1 MSNPDNQ
8 LDAVSLMAT
17 AQKEAGLE
25 DWGEE
30 AFVEGLE
37 MYIKALATEA
47 RLSAVGAMAAAADIT
62 RLLVNRLRFQREL
75 TLHPEI
81 LMEELIPPIVVL
93 GLPRT
98 GTSKLQGLLSAV
110 PGVQRLDMWRLL
122 NPAPM
127 PGSRP
132 GNPDPRI
139 AIAQAY
145 EQLLLDHHPGLMA
158 AHPFVAEEV
167 NEEILAWE
175 MSFECPALTLRGWVP
190 SYRDWLTSR
199 PLDDS
204 YRYLRSLLQYLQWQ
218 DGGARD
224 RPFILKSPLH
234 LGYFNVL
241 LATLPQAIVVH
252 CHRQPAT
259 CIASMCRATELT
271 WWIMSDAVDRE
282 QVGRYV
288 LNMLSAAIAAYLDE
302 RDRSHAK
309 ARITDVS
316 YRELQGDPLG
326 VVRQVCDQ
334 AGRPVSNAAEESLE
348 RWLQANPQY
357 KFGRYEYSLEQY
369 GLTLNMVEES
379 FGEYIERFSSL
390 MEPDLE
396 LKPTQ

>member
-8 LDAVSLMAT
+8 LDAVSLMAA

-37 MYIKALATEA
+37 VYVKALATEA
-47 RLSAVGAMAAAADIT
+47 RLSAVGALAAAADIT
-62 RLLVNRLRFQREL
+62 RLLVNRLRFQRDL

-127 PGSRP
+127 PSTRP
-132 GNPDPRI
+132 GTPDPRI

-145 EQLLLDHHPGLMA
+145 EQLLRDHHPGLMA

-175 MSFECPALTLRGWVP
+175 TSFECPALTLRGWLP
-190 SYRDWLTSR
+190 SYRDWLMSR
-199 PLDDS
+199 PLHDS

-218 DGGARD
+218 DGGARG

-234 LGYFNVL
+234 LGYFNL
-241 LATLPQAIVVH
+241 LLDTFPQATVVH
-252 CHRQPAT
+252 CHRQPGT
-259 CIASMCRATELT
+259 CIASMCRATELA
-271 WWIMSDAVDRE
+271 WSIMSDAVDRE
-282 QVGRYV
+282 QVGQYV
-288 LNMLSAAIAAYLDE
+288 LNMLSEAIALYLDE
-302 RDRSHAK
+302 RAWSHAK
-309 ARITDVS
+309 TSILDVS

-326 VVRQVCDQ
+326 VVREACEQ
-334 AGRPVSNAAEESLE
+334 AGRPVSNAAEESLK
-348 RWLQANPQY
+348 RWLLANPQY
-357 KFGRYEYSLEQY
+357 KFGKYEYSLEQY
-369 GLTLNMVEES
+369 GLTANMVGES
-379 FGEYIERFSSL
+379 FGAYVERFSSL
-390 MEPDLE
+390 MVPDL
-396 LKPTQ
+396 QARN